1 MITDVWSD
9 LPIEDLSESQLSS
22 FNELVLKDIKNE
34 SASEDKTILSNN
46 LELWLFQLRVIRR
59 DVEFQLSS
67 RVPL

>member
-34 SASEDKTILSNN
+34 YPKLK
-46 LELWLFQLRVIRR
+46 
-59 DVEFQLSS
+59 
-67 RVPL
+67 